1 MNEIKENRK
10 NKMIFKL
17 ETPEHQQTAIQR
29 VVEVFRGME
38 KNTYDNATDE
48 DIRANH
54 CSLSPEELY
63 TNIHRIIDENDIA
76 PDQSYFQE
84 QNDACIEMETGTG
97 KTLTYLQSAYK
108 LYKEYELTK
117 FIVLVPSIPIRQ
129 GVIDTFENFKK
140 QLEDKYDIVPNVFV
154 YDSSKLSNLRD
165 FIISDTPQIMIMTMA
180 SFNSE
185 DKVLNQKVREGLF
198 NNVPYLEAIAR
209 TRPII
214 FMDEPQEG
222 MDTDNSKAWLAKLNP
237 LFKFRY
243 SATHAVKVNM
253 LYRLT
258 PSESY
263 RLGLV
268 KKIEVLTVTE
278 KNDEATL
285 KIEIS
290 EVQETKSEPKVKLKL
305 WRYNKTKENFAFKD
319 SSLLK
324 KGDNLADKSSNET
337 YRDFTISRIYKRMS
351 THKWVVEF
359 SNGTSIEQGASS
371 ANKEH
376 VWALQL
382 EWLIRRHFQNQ
393 QRLKPQG
400 IKNLSL
406 IFIDKVANYMDT
418 EKPIIKIIF
427 EREFAKVYAEFHEGK
442 SPTPEQIK
450 AVQGYYFAKTT
461 TGEYTDSEKTNQNN
475 KEIYDQILHNKQ
487 LLLSFDSPIE
497 FVFSHSAL
505 GVGWDNPNVF
515 GIATL
520 NESYSENKKRQEI
533 GRGLRICVNQQGERV
548 YDKEGT
554 PDDEILNQ
562 LTVVPNETY
571 ETFARS
577 YQDENEKAYG
587 SASAG
592 AKLKH
597 NHKGQHRN
605 RVKFKLNKDESIQSV
620 FRRFWNTI
628 AKKTAYRVSF
638 DEDAIIRNSVEELNK
653 ICIAD
658 YKAEV
663 SSYLVG
669 NTEDFSQRE
678 YLGSEDRDLIGHFS
692 PQDLVEDLSEKT
704 GLCYNSVMRIV
715 KEIEN
720 KKEYLKNPPVF
731 LEQATFKIKQVQLDE
746 LVRCVEYDPTDEVY
760 PFNFTD
766 FTKDACDNYV
776 STPNHGVWDKTLY
789 DSGLERDFAIEADK
803 NVKQDVLCFLKFP
816 TWYKIPTPIGN
827 YEPDFG
833 VVLKR
838 VSLRNNQDQQEYYFV
853 VEIKGTNDLSD
864 KKALTPHEIARIQCA
879 FKHFE
884 SLGIKAVYKAPI
896 REYSKFEEEASKTV
910 NS

>member
-1 MNEIKENRK
+1 ML
-10 NKMIFKL
+10 FKL
-17 ETPEHQQTAIQR
+17 ETPEHQKTAIQS

-48 DIRANH
+48 DIRANY
-54 CSLSPEELY
+54 CSLSLEALMS
-63 TNIHRIIDENDIA
+63 NINKIAAENGVD
-76 PDQSYFQE
+76 PLQSNLQE
-84 QNDACIEMETGTG
+84 TRNACIEMETGTG
-97 KTLTYLQSAYK
+97 KTLTYLQTAYE
-108 LYKEYELTK
+108 LYKEYGLTK

-129 GVIDTFENFKK
+129 GAIDTFENFKA
-140 QLEDKYDIVPNVFV
+140 QLEDKYGFTPNAFV
-154 YDSSKLSNLRD
+154 YDSSKLSDLRD
-165 FIISDTPQIMIMTMA
+165 FITAETPQIMIMTMA

-185 DKVLNQKVREGLF
+185 DKILNQDVREDLF
-198 NNVPYLEAIAR
+198 NNKPFIEAIAR
-209 TRPII
+209 THPIV

-222 MDTDNSKAWLAKLNP
+222 MDTENSQLWLSKLSP

-253 LYRLT
+253 LYQLT

-290 EVQETKSEPKVKLKL
+290 EVQETKTEPKVKLKF
-305 WRYNKTKENFAFKD
+305 WKYNKSKENFFFKD
-319 SSLLK
+319 SNLLK
-324 KGDNLADKSSNET
+324 KGDNLAEKSGNDT
-337 YRDFTISRIYKRMS
+337 YSDFTISRIYKKLS
-351 THKWVVEF
+351 TRKWVVEF
-359 SNGTSIEQGASS
+359 TNGTSIEEGASS
-371 ANKEH
+371 ANKEQ

-393 QRLKPQG
+393 ERLKPKG

-406 IFIDKVANYMDT
+406 IFIDKVANYMSPDN
-418 EKPIIKIIF
+418 PVIKKIF
-427 EREFAKVYAEFHEGK
+427 EQQYKTVYAEFHNGQ
-442 SPTPEQIK
+442 TPPEDQVT

-461 TGEYTDSEKTNQNN
+461 NGEYTDNEKSNQSN
-475 KEIYDQILHNKQ
+475 KEIYDEILHNKQ
-487 LLLSFDSPIE
+487 KLLSFSSTIE

-548 YDKEGT
+548 YDVEGT
-554 PDDEILNQ
+554 PDDEVVNQ

-577 YQDENEKAYG
+577 YQNENEKAFG
-587 SASAG
+587 KSGAG

-597 NHKGQHRN
+597 THKGKHQN
-605 RVKFKLNKDESIQSV
+605 RVTFKLNKNEGILSV
-620 FRRFWNTI
+620 FRRFWDTI
-628 AKKTAYRVSF
+628 AKKTTYRVSF
-638 DEDAIIRNSVEELNK
+638 DEDAIIRRSIEELNN
-653 ICIAD
+653 ISIAE

-663 SSYLVG
+663 SSYRVG
-669 NTEDFSQRE
+669 DIEDLSQRE
-678 YLGSEDRDLIGHFS
+678 YIGSEDRDLKGHYS

-715 KEIEN
+715 RDIETQ
-720 KKEYLKNPPVF
+720 KEYLKNPPVF
-731 LEQATFKIKQVQLDE
+731 LETAAFKIKQVQLDE
-746 LVRCVEYDPTDEVY
+746 LVRCVKYNPTDEVY
-760 PFNFTD
+760 PFNFAD

-789 DSGLERDFAIEADK
+789 DSGLERDFAVDADK
-803 NVKQDVLCFLKFP
+803 NENQKVVCFLKFP
-816 TWYKIPTPIGN
+816 SWYKIPTPIGN

-853 VEIKGTNDLSD
+853 VEIKGTNDIND
-864 KKALTPHEIARIQCA
+864 KKALTPHEIARMEFA
-879 FKHFE
+879 KKHFN
-884 SLGIKAVYKAPI
+884 SLGIEAVYKAPI
-896 REYSKFEEEASKTV
+896 REFSTFMAQAEQTINNQA
-910 NS
+910 NGNI

>member
-1 MNEIKENRK
+1 
-10 NKMIFKL
+10 MIFKL
-17 ETPEHQQTAIQR
+17 ETPEHQRTAIHS

-38 KNTYDNATDE
+38 KNTYENATDE
-48 DIRANH
+48 DIRTNY
-54 CSLSPEELY
+54 CSLPLDAIF
-63 TNIHRIIDENDIA
+63 TNIKKIAEENGMD
-76 PDQSYFQE
+76 PSQSYIQE
-84 QNDACIEMETGTG
+84 SKDACIEMETGTG
-97 KTLTYLQSAYK
+97 KTLTYLQSAYE
-108 LYKEYELTK
+108 LYREYGLTK

-129 GVIDTFENFKK
+129 GVIDTFENFKI
-140 QLEDKYDIVPNVFV
+140 QLEDKYGFIPNAFV

-165 FIISDTPQIMIMTMA
+165 FITSEMPQIMIMTMA

-185 DKVLNQKVREGLF
+185 DRILNQKVREDLF
-198 NNVPYLEAIAR
+198 NNKPYIDAIAR
-209 TRPII
+209 TNPII

-222 MDTDNSKAWLAKLNP
+222 MDTENSKDWLAKLCP

-253 LYRLT
+253 LYQLT

-268 KKIEVLTVTE
+268 KKIEVLTVSE

-290 EVQETKSEPKVKLKL
+290 EVNENKTEPKVKLKL
-305 WRYNKTKENFAFKD
+305 WRYDRTKGNFVFKV
-319 SSLLK
+319 SNLLK
-324 KGDNLADKSSNET
+324 KGDNLADKSGNDSYT
-337 YRDFTISRIYKRMS
+337 DFTISRIYKKLSSR
-351 THKWVVEF
+351 KWIVEF
-359 SNGTSIEQGASS
+359 SNGTSIEDGASS
-371 ANKEH
+371 ANKVQ

-382 EWLIRRHFQNQ
+382 EWLIRRHFENQ
-393 QRLKPQG
+393 QRLKPKG

-406 IFIDKVANYMDT
+406 IFIDKVANYMDP
-418 EKPIIKIIF
+418 ENPVIKSIF
-427 EREFAKVYAEFHEGK
+427 EQQYKTVYADFHEGK
-442 SPTPEQIK
+442 APTQEQITD
-450 AVQGYYFAKTT
+450 VQGYYFAKTT
-461 TGEYTDSEKTNQNN
+461 TGEYSDNEKTNRNN

-548 YDKEGT
+548 YDAEGT
-554 PDDEILNQ
+554 PDDAIINQ

-577 YQDENEKAYG
+577 YQSENEKAYG
-587 SASAG
+587 SSNAG

-597 NHKGQHRN
+597 THKGKHQN

-628 AKKTAYRVSF
+628 SKRTTYRVRF
-638 DEDAIIRNSVEELNK
+638 DEDAIIRRSIEALNS
-653 ICIAD
+653 ISIAE
-658 YKAEV
+658 YTAEV
-663 SSYLVG
+663 SSYRVG
-669 NTEDFSQRE
+669 DIADFSQRE
-678 YLGSEDRDLIGHFS
+678 YQGSEDYRLRGHYT
-692 PQDLVEDLSEKT
+692 PQDLVEELSEKT
-704 GLCYNSVMRIV
+704 GLCYNSVMRII
-715 KEIEN
+715 KEVDN
-720 KKEYLKNPPVF
+720 QQEYIKNPPVY
-731 LEQATFKIKQVQLDE
+731 LEQAAYKIKQVQLKE
-746 LVRCVEYDPTDEVY
+746 LVRCVEYTLTEEEY
-760 PFNFTD
+760 AFNFAD

-789 DSGLERDFAIEADK
+789 DSDLERQFAIDAD
-803 NVKQDVLCFLKFP
+803 NENTNPDVLCFLKFP
-816 TWYKIPTPIGN
+816 SWYKIPTPIGN

-838 VSLRNNQDQQEYYFV
+838 VSLKSGNQKQKEYYFV
-853 VEIKGTNDLSD
+853 VEIKGTNDITD
-864 KKALTPHEIARIQCA
+864 KRALTPHEIARIKCA
-879 FKHFE
+879 IKHFN
-884 SLGIKAVYKAPI
+884 SLGIEAVYKAPI
-896 REYSKFEEEASKTV
+896 REYSAFKAKADQTI
-910 NS
+910 NNQANGNI

>member
-1 MNEIKENRK
+1 
-10 NKMIFKL
+10 
-17 ETPEHQQTAIQR
+17 
-29 VVEVFRGME
+29 
-38 KNTYDNATDE
+38 
-48 DIRANH
+48 
-54 CSLSPEELY
+54 
-63 TNIHRIIDENDIA
+63 
-76 PDQSYFQE
+76 
-84 QNDACIEMETGTG
+84 METGTG
-97 KTLTYLQSAYK
+97 KTLTYLQTAYE
-108 LYKEYELTK
+108 LYKEYGLTK

-129 GVIDTFENFKK
+129 GVIDSFDNFKA
-140 QLEDKYDIVPNVFV
+140 QLEDKYECTLKAFV
-154 YDSSKLSNLRD
+154 YDSSKLSELRD
-165 FIISDTPQIMIMTMA
+165 FIREETPQIMIMTMA

-185 DKVLNQKVREGLF
+185 DKILNQDVREGLF
-198 NNVPYLEAIAR
+198 NNKPYIKAIAR
-209 TRPII
+209 THPIV

-222 MDTDNSKAWLAKLNP
+222 MDTENSLLWLSKLSP

-253 LYRLT
+253 LYQLA

-290 EVQETKSEPKVKLKL
+290 EVQETKTEPKVKLKF
-305 WRYNKTKENFAFKD
+305 WKYNKSKENFVFKD
-319 SSLLK
+319 SNLLK
-324 KGDNLADKSSNET
+324 KGDNLAEKSGNDT
-337 YRDFTISRIYKRMS
+337 YSDFTISRIYKKLS
-351 THKWVVEF
+351 TRKWVVEF
-359 SNGTSIEQGASS
+359 TNGTSIEEGASS
-371 ANKEH
+371 ANKEQ

-393 QRLKPQG
+393 ERLKPKG

-406 IFIDKVANYMDT
+406 IFIDKVANYMSPDN
-418 EKPIIKIIF
+418 PVIKKIF
-427 EREFAKVYAEFHEGK
+427 EQQYKTVYAEFHYGQAP
-442 SPTPEQIK
+442 SDEQVT
-450 AVQGYYFAKTT
+450 AVQGFYFAKTS
-461 TGEYTDSEKTNQNN
+461 TGEFTDNEKANKSN
-475 KEIYDQILHNKQ
+475 KEIYDEILHNKQ
-487 LLLSFDSPIE
+487 KLLSFVDSTIE

-548 YDKEGT
+548 YDVEGT
-554 PDDEILNQ
+554 PDDEVINQ

-577 YQDENEKAYG
+577 YQDENEKAFG
-587 SASAG
+587 KSGAG

-597 NHKGQHRN
+597 THKGKHQN
-605 RVKFKLNKDESIQSV
+605 RVTFKLNKDESIQSV

-628 AKKTAYRVSF
+628 AKKTTYRVSF
-638 DEDAIIRNSVEELNK
+638 DEDAIIRRSIEELNT
-653 ICIAD
+653 ISIAE

-663 SSYLVG
+663 SSYRVG
-669 NTEDFSQRE
+669 DIEDLSQRE
-678 YLGSEDRDLIGHFS
+678 YIGSEDRDLKGHYS

-715 KEIEN
+715 RDIETQ
-720 KKEYLKNPPVF
+720 KEYLKNPPVF
-731 LEQATFKIKQVQLDE
+731 LETAAFKIKQVQLDE
-746 LVRCVEYDPTDEVY
+746 LVRCVKYNPTDEVY
-760 PFNFTD
+760 PFNFAD

-789 DSGLERDFAIEADK
+789 DSGLERDFAVDADK
-803 NVKQDVLCFLKFP
+803 NENQKVVCFLKFP
-816 TWYKIPTPIGN
+816 SWYKIPTPIGN

-853 VEIKGTNDLSD
+853 VEIKGTNYIND
-864 KKALTPHEIARIQCA
+864 KKALTPHEIARMEFA
-879 FKHFE
+879 KKHFN
-884 SLGIKAVYKAPI
+884 SLGIEAIYKAPI
-896 REYSKFEEEASKTV
+896 REYAIFEKEANKTIK
-910 NS
+910 

>member
-1 MNEIKENRK
+1 MV
-10 NKMIFKL
+10 FKL
-17 ETPEHQQTAIQR
+17 ETPEHQRTAIQS

-48 DIRANH
+48 DIRANY
-54 CSLSPEELY
+54 CSLSLEALMA
-63 TNIHRIIDENDIA
+63 NINKIAAGNGID
-76 PDQSYFQE
+76 PLHTYFQE
-84 QNDACIEMETGTG
+84 SRNACIEMETGTG
-97 KTLTYLQSAYK
+97 KTLTYLQSAYE
-108 LYKEYELTK
+108 LYNEYGLTK

-129 GVIDTFENFKK
+129 GVIDTFENFKT
-140 QLEDKYDIVPNVFV
+140 QLEDRYGFTPNAFV
-154 YDSSKLSNLRD
+154 YDSSKLSDLRD
-165 FIISDTPQIMIMTMA
+165 FITSEAPQIMIMTMA

-185 DKVLNQKVREGLF
+185 DKILNQKVREDLF
-198 NNVPYLEAIAR
+198 NNKPFIDAIAR
-209 TRPII
+209 THPIV

-222 MDTDNSKAWLAKLNP
+222 MDTENSKLWLAKLSP

-253 LYRLT
+253 LYQLT

-290 EVQETKSEPKVKLKL
+290 EVQETKTEPKVKLKL
-305 WRYNKTKENFAFKD
+305 WKYNKAKENFVFKE

-324 KGDNLADKSSNET
+324 KGDNLAEKSGNDT
-337 YRDFTISRIYKRMS
+337 YTDFTISRIYKKLS
-351 THKWVVEF
+351 TRKWVVEF
-359 SNGTSIEQGASS
+359 SNGTSIEEGASS
-371 ANKEH
+371 ANKEQ

-382 EWLIRRHFQNQ
+382 EWLIRRHFENQ
-393 QRLKPQG
+393 QRLKPLG

-406 IFIDKVANYMDT
+406 IFIDKVANYMDPT
-418 EKPIIKIIF
+418 NPVIKKIF
-427 EREFAKVYAEFHEGK
+427 EQQYKTVYAEFHEGQA
-442 SPTPEQIK
+442 PTQEQVT
-450 AVQGYYFAKTT
+450 AVQGFYFAKTIQ
-461 TGEYTDSEKTNQNN
+461 GEYTDNEKTNQSN
-475 KEIYDQILHNKQ
+475 KEIYDEILHNKQ
-487 LLLSFDSPIE
+487 KLLSFGSRIE

-533 GRGLRICVNQQGERV
+533 GRGLRICVNQQGERI
-548 YDKEGT
+548 YDEEGT
-554 PDDEILNQ
+554 PDDAVINQ

-577 YQDENEKAYG
+577 YQNENEKAYG
-587 SASAG
+587 NAGAG

-597 NHKGQHRN
+597 NHKGKHQN
-605 RVKFKLNKDESIQSV
+605 RVKFKLNKDESVQSV

-628 AKKTAYRVSF
+628 AKKTTYRVSF
-638 DEDAIIRNSVEELNK
+638 DEDAIIRRSIEELNT
-653 ICIAD
+653 ISIAE

-663 SSYLVG
+663 ASYRVG
-669 NTEDFSQRE
+669 DIEDFSQRE
-678 YLGSEDRDLIGHFS
+678 YIGSEDRDLKGYFS

-704 GLCYNSVMRIV
+704 GLCYNSVMSIV
-715 KEIEN
+715 TKIGTQ
-720 KKEYLKNPPVF
+720 KEYLKNPPVF
-731 LEQATFKIKQVQLDE
+731 LEQAAFKIKQVQLEE
-746 LVRCVEYDPTDEVY
+746 LVRCVKYNPVEEVY
-760 PFNFTD
+760 PFDFND

-789 DSGLERDFAIEADK
+789 DSGFERDFAMDADD
-803 NVKQDVLCFLKFP
+803 NVKNPDVLCFLKFP
-816 TWYKIPTPIGN
+816 TWYKIPTPIGS

-838 VSLRNNQDQQEYYFV
+838 VSLRNEQDQREYYFV
-853 VEIKGTNDLSD
+853 VEIKGTNDLND
-864 KKALTPHEIARIQCA
+864 KKALTPHEKARIECA
-879 FKHFE
+879 IKHF
-884 SLGIKAVYKAPI
+884 SALGIEACYKAPI
-896 REYSKFEEEASKTV
+896 REYSTFKSQADKR
-910 NS
+910 